1 MKLFIDTSQ
10 PIFFVA
16 WISDDNKCISFV
28 EKETK
33 YKVEEI
39 ADFFNSVE
47 DISLIKEIY
56 INIGP
61 GSFTGSRI
69 ALLYVRTIIQV
80 FSHIKLFTI
89 DSFSL
94 LSSEGQNKCIYATK
108 NKLYCFDGKQISIV
122 ENEGQ
127 LTSINFQDV
136 VNNFENYIHK
146 FKLTDIKNVQ
156 PLYVGDFQV
165 GEIKK

>member
-10 PIFFVA
+10 PIFFAA
-16 WISDDNKCISFV
+16 WISDDYKCISFV

-39 ADFFNSVE
+39 VDFFNNVE
-47 DISLIKEIY
+47 DVSLIKEIY

-80 FSHIKLFTI
+80 FNNIKLFII

-94 LSSEGQNKCIYATK
+94 LSSTDKNKCIYATK
-108 NKLYCFDGKQISIV
+108 NKSYCFDGKHISII
-122 ENEGQ
+122 ENANK
-127 LTSINFQDV
+127 LTPIDFQDI

-146 FKLTDIKNVQ
+146 FKLTNVKNAQ